1 MVAANRS
8 LQARKHLDR
17 RLAELGPASRFTVP
31 RVGWLRSIRE
41 ALGMSARALGQRLGV
56 TGQAIHAMES
66 SEADGKIQI
75 ETLRRAA
82 EAMGCDLV
90 YAIIPRN
97 SLQQFRD
104 EQAERI
110 AREQIHATAVTMALE
125 DQATAFD
132 EALVAHHA
140 RELSETGRVW
150 RDKRP

>member
-1 MVAANRS
+1 
-8 LQARKHLDR
+8 
-17 RLAELGPASRFTVP
+17 
-31 RVGWLRSIRE
+31 
-41 ALGMSARALGQRLGV
+41 MSARALGQRLGV